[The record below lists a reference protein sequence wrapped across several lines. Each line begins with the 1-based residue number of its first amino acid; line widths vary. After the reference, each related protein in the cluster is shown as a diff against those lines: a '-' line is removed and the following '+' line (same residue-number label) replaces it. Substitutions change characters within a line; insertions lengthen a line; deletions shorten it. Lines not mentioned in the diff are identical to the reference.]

1 MIKRLPLRIRESIRR
16 TPLLSKTKFRLVHR
30 LVLLFPALLL
40 LGCATT
46 QDIAKENRTRTFDYP
61 KDKVITAAV
70 DAFTAEGYAIESID
84 RPTGIVN
91 TGTKS
96 NSTMAAAF
104 VGDKSRSVQAR
115 VQEVNENQSSLLLTI
130 KLETENAFGQSN
142 AQSIGKNAA
151 LELYNEWF
159 KRIEQEL

>member
-1 MIKRLPLRIRESIRR
+1 MYRL
-16 TPLLSKTKFRLVHR
+16 LL
-30 LVLLFPALLL
+30 LLPAFLL

-46 QDIAKENRTRTFDYP
+46 QDIAKDNRTRTFDHP

-70 DAFTAEGYAIESID
+70 DAFTGEGYSIESID

-115 VQEVNENQSSLLLTI
+115 VQEISENQSSILLTI
-130 KLETENAFGQSN
+130 KLESENAFGQSN
-142 AQSIGKNAA
+142 AQSIGKDAA

-159 KRIEQEL
+159 KKIEQEL

>member
-1 MIKRLPLRIRESIRR
+1 MVKRSPF
-16 TPLLSKTKFRLVHR
+16 PLSKTKSMLVYR
-30 LVLLFPALLL
+30 LVLLFPAFLL

-46 QDIAKENRTRTFDYP
+46 QDIAKENRTQTFDYP
-61 KDKVITAAV
+61 KDKVITATV
-70 DAFTAEGYAIESID
+70 DAFTAEGYSIESID

-115 VQEVNENQSSLLLTI
+115 VQEANENQSTLLLTI

-142 AQSIGKNAA
+142 SQSIGRDAA
-151 LELYNEWF
+151 RELYNEWF

>member
-1 MIKRLPLRIRESIRR
+1 MYRLAS
-16 TPLLSKTKFRLVHR
+16 
-30 LVLLFPALLL
+30 LFPALLL

-46 QDIAKENRTRTFDYP
+46 QDIAKENRTQIFDYP

-70 DAFTAEGYAIESID
+70 DAFTSEGYAIESID

-91 TGTKS
+91 TETQS
-96 NSTMAAAF
+96 TSTMAAAF

-115 VQEVNENQSSLLLTI
+115 VQEVNESQSSLLLTI

-142 AQSIGKNAA
+142 SQSIGKDAA

-159 KRIEQEL
+159 KRIEQQL